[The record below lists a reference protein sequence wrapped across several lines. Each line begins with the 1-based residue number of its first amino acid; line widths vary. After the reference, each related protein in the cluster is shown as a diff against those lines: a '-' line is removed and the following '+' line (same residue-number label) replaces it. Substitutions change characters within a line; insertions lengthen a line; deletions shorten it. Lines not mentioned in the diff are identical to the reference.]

1 MAEEK
6 QFRDSVE
13 ITATKELKLFVRSMA
28 ATYQFVFRQDQ
39 VDFVIRAMM
48 IDLVNKEGVAA
59 LASRFGAAFPGEKLE
74 LSKEEVYLFYAMLE
88 LVCRSFLTEAGDA
101 YKEMAMR
108 VNQVSTER
116 FNSVRSMEL
125 TIAQT
130 LIGKFSDDFRDD
142 PEFDELSERIA
153 LLDT

>member
-1 MAEEK
+1 
-6 QFRDSVE
+6 
-13 ITATKELKLFVRSMA
+13 
-28 ATYQFVFRQDQ
+28 
-39 VDFVIRAMM
+39 
-48 IDLVNKEGVAA
+48 
-59 LASRFGAAFPGEKLE
+59 
-74 LSKEEVYLFYAMLE
+74 MLE